1 MYSSILLRN
10 IWTDGEYTLE
20 IVADFKVYTYKHIYF
35 HIYWKSRLLRNQIA
49 YLRVITKRQERP
61 GFHLHLYDTGFTKPF
76 LWGFFISVVCKS
88 VGLNQK
94 TESSCGLFE
103 WTKKQASLRTSVR
116 TSDLPLGPSHLHFFD
131 TPPSSFLPIFFLW
144 RIFRCQGPWG
154 FLLNSFLLE
163 KVCGDFYN
171 LPLSLTSTKIL
182 RPFPIKL
189 CFQLA
194 IRNKYLNE
202 LSSRLPGSW
211 LLICVT
217 CWKSMFGV

>member
-76 LWGFFISVVCKS
+76 LWGFFITVVCKS

-94 TESSCGLFE
+94 TDSSCGLFE

-131 TPPSSFLPIFFLW
+131 TPPLLSCPSSSCGEYSGVRAHEVSYWTPFFLK
-144 RIFRCQGPWG
+144 RF
-154 FLLNSFLLE
+154 
-163 KVCGDFYN
+163 V
-171 LPLSLTSTKIL
+171 
-182 RPFPIKL
+182 
-189 CFQLA
+189 
-194 IRNKYLNE
+194 
-202 LSSRLPGSW
+202 
-211 LLICVT
+211 VT
-217 CWKSMFGV
+217 FITCHLV